1 MAPTPGTRNTRR
13 SIGSHGNVAQLK
25 VAWTYHAG
33 DMREGRS
40 QIQCNPLVVHGVLYA
55 TSPQLKVLALD
66 AATGA
71 RKWVF
76 DPFTSGA
83 DVSSLGVNRGL
94 VFWEEGTD
102 QRILVASGQRLYALD
117 AKTGTPIP
125 SFGDKGSVNLRD
137 GLGRDAS
144 KLYVLSNTPG
154 AIYKDLLILGTR
166 VSEGPGPSSPG
177 HIRAYDVHTGKIR
190 WTFHTI
196 PWPGEFGYDT
206 WPPTPTRASA
216 ARTRGAASPSIRREA
231 SCSSPRARRPS
242 TSGAATASART
253 CSPTA
258 CSC

>member
-1 MAPTPGTRNTRR
+1 
-13 SIGSHGNVAQLK
+13 
-25 VAWTYHAG
+25 
-33 DMREGRS
+33 MREGRS

-154 AIYKDLLILGTR
+154 AIYKDLLIIGTR
-166 VSEGPGPSSPG
+166 DPRARALVAGRHPRLRRAHRQDPLDRSTPFRGRASSATTRG
-177 HIRAYDVHTGKIR
+177 Q
-190 WTFHTI
+190 
-196 PWPGEFGYDT
+196 
-206 WPPTPTRASA
+206 PTPTRASA
-216 ARTRGAASPSIRREA
+216 ARTRGAASRSTRREA
-231 SCSSPRARRPS
+231 SCSCPRARRPS
-242 TSGAATASART
+242 TSGAAIASART

-258 CSC
+258 CSR